1 MRRRAPLRLLLVPAL
16 VAAGLLATGTGPA
29 AAAAVPTRVTDFGAN
44 PGALEMY
51 VHRPAGLTT
60 GAPVVVALHGCTQD
74 AVGYAAG
81 TGWPELADRWG
92 FTVVLP
98 QQVPGNNA
106 NRCFNWFEPGDVTR
120 GQGEAASIRSMVAHA
135 VSAYGADPE
144 RVFVTGLSAG
154 GAMSAAMLAAYPDV
168 FAAGSVIAGVPVGC
182 ADSLL
187 PALVCMSAAPPR
199 SPGEW
204 AAEVRAAAP
213 AGTADWPEVSIW
225 HGTRDTIVNPGNAMN
240 SRDQWTA
247 VHGLTRTPSTIA
259 AFPAGT
265 TRAQY
270 ADRQGLVRVT
280 TYTVAGMGHAAPNDP
295 GTGPRQCGQPGQYF
309 ADTLCSSW
317 YDGVSWGLDRPG
329 RASYRP
335 GRAD

>member
-1 MRRRAPLRLLLVPAL
+1 VRRRALLRLLLVPAL
-16 VAAGLLATGTGPA
+16 VAAGLLTTGADPA
-29 AAAAVPTRVTDFGAN
+29 AAAAGPVRVTGFGAN

-51 VHRPAGLTT
+51 VHRPAGLAT

-106 NRCFNWFEPGDVTR
+106 NRCFNWFQPGDVAR
-120 GQGEAASIRSMVAHA
+120 GRGEAASIRSMVAHA
-135 VSAYGADPE
+135 VSAYGADPG
-144 RVFVTGLSAG
+144 RVFITGLSAG
-154 GAMSAAMLAAYPDV
+154 GATSAALLAAYPDV

-199 SPGEW
+199 SPEGW

-213 AGTADWPEVSIW
+213 AGTPAWPEVSIW
-225 HGTRDTIVNPGNAMN
+225 HGTSDTTVHPGNATN

-247 VHGLTRTPSTIA
+247 VHGLTQTPRTTA
-259 AFPAGT
+259 ALPTGT

-270 ADRQGLVRVT
+270 ADHEGLVRVT

-295 GTGPRQCGQPGQYF
+295 GTGPRQCGRSGQYF

-317 YDGVSWGLDRPG
+317 YDGVNWGLDRPG
-329 RASYRP
+329 RAPYRP
-335 GRAD
+335 ARAG

>member
-1 MRRRAPLRLLLVPAL
+1 MRRRALLRLLLVPAL
-16 VAAGLLATGTGPA
+16 VATGLLTAGAGPA
-29 AAAAVPTRVTDFGAN
+29 AAAAAPTRVADFGAN

-51 VHRPAGLTT
+51 VHRPAGLED

-74 AVGYAAG
+74 AAGYAAG

-98 QQVPGNNA
+98 QQSRVNNA
-106 NRCFNWFEPGDVTR
+106 NACFNWFEPGDVAR

-135 VSAYGADPE
+135 VRAYGADPG

-154 GAMSAAMLAAYPDV
+154 GAMSAALLAAYPDV
-168 FAAGSVIAGVPVGC
+168 FAAGSVIAGVPAGC
-182 ADSLL
+182 ADGLL

-199 SPGEW
+199 SPEEW

-213 AGTADWPEVSIW
+213 AGTTDWPEVSVW
-225 HGTRDTIVNPGNAMN
+225 HGTQDTTVNPGNATS

-247 VHGLTRTPSTIA
+247 VHGLTQVPSTTA
-259 AFPAGT
+259 ALPAGT

-270 ADRQGLVRVT
+270 ADREGLVRVT
-280 TYTVAGMGHAAPNDP
+280 TYTVEGMGHGAPNDP
-295 GTGPRQCGQPGQYF
+295 GTGPRQCGRPAQYF
-309 ADTLCSSW
+309 ADTVCSSW
-317 YDGVSWGLDRPG
+317 YDGVSWGLDHPG
-329 RASYRP
+329 RAPYRP
-335 GRAD
+335 VRAG